1 MSARL
6 RNDNLGNTGHERGPN
21 PSPEP
26 GLMPGTRL
34 TGVAPFLAILGS
46 AMLLR
51 FLLAYVAYPAQGF
64 ASDMNQ
70 FANWA
75 SVLAGH
81 GPGAFYQQ
89 SGANYPPGYMYVLWF
104 LGAVGQP
111 LGSLLGIS
119 SGDATLQLLKLPP
132 ILADGAIGVLL
143 YRAGSAWFG
152 RNAGLT
158 AAALF
163 LFLPMTWY
171 DSALWGQ
178 VDSVGSLLMLAALL
192 ALADGWS
199 EPAMALGVA
208 GVLVKPQDAVCL
220 VVIVPVLLRR
230 HLLRVGSGPVP
241 VLSPRL
247 ATLNARLRGPLTN
260 QSPIRL
266 LSTLVVGAVV
276 GIVPLLPFD
285 IQTFAS
291 PDLQG
296 NLVLGHIAGL
306 AGLFSSVSGQF
317 SVLTANAFN
326 AWSLAGSAPLT
337 SGAASG
343 SSWTL
348 DSMPV
353 LWGISAFQLGTAL
366 LVVVGLVVA
375 AGLLVRDD
383 RRAILLGFAV
393 AAFAFY
399 AIPTRVHERYLF
411 ALWPAGTLLV
421 CSYGAAVA
429 GYVATALLN
438 TVNLHAVL
446 GSPNEI
452 GGMSGGSGFGD
463 GGLSGGLSG
472 GMSGGSGFGGGG
484 LSGGSGCGG
493 GGLSGGGFGGFGGGG
508 SGLAAAG
515 SMAVLRASAGA
526 ADSAVPPWA
535 AEVSAVSAAARPAA
549 PAP

>member
-1 MSARL
+1 MSERNEVAATPPPGHLDRL
-6 RNDNLGNTGHERGPN
+6 AAG
-21 PSPEP
+21 
-26 GLMPGTRL
+26 
-34 TGVAPFLAILGS
+34 APFLAILGA

-51 FLLAYVAYPAQGF
+51 FLLAYVAYPGQGYATDMGQF
-64 ASDMNQ
+64 AS
-70 FANWA
+70 WA

-104 LGAVGQP
+104 LGVLGRP
-111 LGSLLGIS
+111 LGSILGTS

-132 ILADGAIGVLL
+132 MLADAAIGVLL
-143 YRAGSAWFG
+143 YRAGSSWFG
-152 RNAGLT
+152 RNAGLV

-208 GVLVKPQDAVCL
+208 GVLVKPQDAVVL

-241 VLSPRL
+241 VLRGRL
-247 ATLNARLRGPLTN
+247 AAIDAGLRCPLTN
-260 QSPIRL
+260 QGPARL
-266 LSTLVVGAVV
+266 VSTAVAAAVV

-296 NLVLGHIAGL
+296 NLVIGHVAGL

-326 AWSLAGSAPLT
+326 AWSLAGDAPLAAGAG
-337 SGAASG
+337 SGG
-343 SSWTL
+343 SWTA
-348 DSMPV
+348 DSAAM
-353 LWGISAFQLGTAL
+353 LLGFSAFQLGTGL
-366 LVVVGLVVA
+366 LVMVGLAVA
-375 AGLLVRDD
+375 GGLLVRDD
-383 RRAILLGFAV
+383 RRAILLGFCV

-399 AIPTRVHERYLF
+399 AVPTRVHERYLF
-411 ALWPAGTLLV
+411 ALWPAGALLV
-421 CSYGAAVA
+421 CSYGAATT

-446 GSPNEI
+446 GSPIAI
-452 GGMSGGSGFGD
+452 GGMSGG
-463 GGLSGGLSG
+463 
-472 GMSGGSGFGGGG
+472 FGGA
-484 LSGGSGCGG
+484 
-493 GGLSGGGFGGFGGGG
+493 SGGGFGGASGLSGGRGFGGSSLGG
-508 SGLAAAG
+508 FGGLGGLGGTSTGGITSITLPFTDLARSEPVLIAVAVGQTAAFVALFAVW
-515 SMAVLRASAGA
+515 MAYAFRPLMPVWRRAR
-526 ADSAVPPWA
+526 
-535 AEVSAVSAAARPAA
+535 ARRYT
-549 PAP
+549 